1 MRRFGGRQ
9 DWGWRTSEQKDMHA
23 LVLCSRYGE
32 IRPPNLAGYSV
43 GEIRREAR
51 SEGSGLASHCG
62 FPFDAFI
69 CCPLARNHRPSS
81 SSFVIFCRLLQR
93 DPGLCL
99 YASGRAVLSL
109 VYRWALSA
117 FGWLTLVDCPGFLQ
131 STKER
136 KRRSRKTNAA
146 LDVHGRVQGTR
157 LSVEL
162 AIRSLRLL

>member
-32 IRPPNLAGYSV
+32 IRPPNLAGYSE

-62 FPFDAFI
+62 FPFDAFS
-69 CCPLARNHRPSS
+69 ARNHRSSS
-81 SSFVIFCRLLQR
+81 SSFVVLCHLLSTPPTGSWAVSLR
-93 DPGLCL
+93 VGESCFVPCLSVGALCL
-99 YASGRAVLSL
+99 
-109 VYRWALSA
+109 W
-117 FGWLTLVDCPGFLQ
+117 LVDIGRLSGI
-131 STKER
+131 STEY
-136 KRRSRKTNAA
+136 SRKEKALAKDKCA
-146 LDVHGRVQGTR
+146 LDVHGRVQGPR
-157 LSVEL
+157 LSVES